1 MENFEKAYF
10 VAKEA
15 ELWDKVVKATEE
27 YGATSAY
34 TKISRTRWASY
45 YEICKHFFLS
55 TYIVQHWT
63 IK

>member
-15 ELWDKVVKATEE
+15 ELWGKVEIATEE

-34 TKISRTRWASY
+34 TNIIRARWASY
-45 YEICKHFFLS
+45 YEICKHFFPEYRHS
-55 TYIVQHWT
+55 ATPDY
-63 IK
+63 

>member
-1 MENFEKAYF
+1 MENFEKEYF

-34 TKISRTRWASY
+34 TTISLARWASY
-45 YEICKHFFLS
+45 YEICKHFFPEYMPSATLD
-55 TYIVQHWT
+55 Y
-63 IK
+63 